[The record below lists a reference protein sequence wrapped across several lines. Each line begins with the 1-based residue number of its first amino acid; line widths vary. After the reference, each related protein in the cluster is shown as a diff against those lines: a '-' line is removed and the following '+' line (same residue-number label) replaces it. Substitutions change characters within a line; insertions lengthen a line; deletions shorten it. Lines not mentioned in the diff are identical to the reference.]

1 MDEEQKEALGFVL
14 RQAIKLG
21 SVLGSWLDSDMKF
34 CHHAANDALKAMTP
48 HFVSEIETRFR
59 EIERK
64 KSGLCQLCGKKRE
77 D

>member
-1 MDEEQKEALGFVL
+1 MNKEQEEAVAFVL

-34 CHHAANDALKAMTP
+34 CHYAANDALEAMMP
-48 HFVSEIETRFR
+48 HFVSEIGTRFR
-59 EIERK
+59 EIKRK
-64 KSGLCQLCGKKRE
+64 ESGCCQLCGKKRE